1 MSKLEFDIYHH
12 ARECGKQI
20 EGLCKEIEAIGSHAE
35 NLATA
40 CAWAVRALPNDS
52 PISSKIVKVLTDYSN
67 RNT

>member
-1 MSKLEFDIYHH
+1 MSKPEFDIYHY

-20 EGLCKEIEAIGSHAE
+20 EGLCKEIEAISSHAE

-40 CAWAVRALPNDS
+40 CALAVGALPDDS
-52 PISSKIVKVLTDYSN
+52 PVASQIVKVLTDYNN